1 MISHLPPV
9 NATLNLASALLLAVG
24 FCFIR
29 QGKVAFHRVCMT
41 SAFAVSVVFLVSYLT
56 YHAKV
61 GSVHYTG
68 KGALRA
74 VYFTILISHTILA
87 VVIVPLVLRTLYLA
101 VKSRFEDHRRWARWT
116 LPLWFYVSVTGVVI
130 YEMLY

>member
-1 MISHLPPV
+1 MISHLPTF
-9 NATLNLASALLLAVG
+9 NAILNSLSALFLAAG
-24 FCFIR
+24 FVMIR
-29 QGKVAFHRVCMT
+29 QNKVQYHRYCMV
-41 SAFAVSVVFLVSYLT
+41 SAFVVSTVFLASYLT
-56 YHAKV
+56 YHAHV
-61 GSVHYTG
+61 GNVRYMG
-68 KGALRA
+68 QGPLRTI
-74 VYFTILISHTILA
+74 YFAILISHTTLA